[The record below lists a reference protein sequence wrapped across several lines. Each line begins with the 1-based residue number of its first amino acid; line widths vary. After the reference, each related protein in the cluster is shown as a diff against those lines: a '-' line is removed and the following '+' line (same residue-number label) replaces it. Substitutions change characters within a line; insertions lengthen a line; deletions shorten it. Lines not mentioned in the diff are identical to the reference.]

1 MSEKRF
7 TYGETIDYNFFDV
20 FEEKKY
26 LGMVQRD
33 STKIVDR
40 LNEQQDTIEQLHLAI
55 DDLLSHTSCEEIKKE
70 NEQLRKDVEN
80 LQEVVA
86 ELGATLLV
94 NGFEIE
100 INGENLSELIDN
112 E

>member
-1 MSEKRF
+1 MSDKRF
-7 TYGETIDYNFFDV
+7 EKWNDHSCKVKDNQENTLLNWEDV
-20 FEEKKY
+20 
-26 LGMVQRD
+26 VQ
-33 STKIVDR
+33 K

-100 INGENLSELIDN
+100 INGENLSELIDD